1 MTGRMT
7 IVVGI
12 VGLFV
17 SACPFDLDH
26 VTYTATMF
34 QPTQDSTRTIV
45 LSDEVVL
52 KHTPCS
58 FFRTLRKTSRWEQVG
73 TIAEGDVLRSKDQVL
88 TVECSN
94 VHEAYLVMSG
104 DKLIGFFLPVEKG
117 FVPHSPPIAL
127 PIER

>member
-1 MTGRMT
+1 MMGRMT
-7 IVVGI
+7 VVVGI

-17 SACPFDLDH
+17 SACPFDVAH

-34 QPTQDSTRTIV
+34 QPTQDSTRTLV
-45 LSDEVVL
+45 LAADVPL
-52 KHTPCS
+52 TKTPCS
-58 FFRTLRKTSRWEQVG
+58 ELRTLRKTSRWEQVG

-88 TVECSN
+88 TLECSN

-104 DKLIGFFLPVEKG
+104 DKLIGFFLPVERG